1 MHTHREKRERQRT
14 LLEIVRAKPAATQAQ
29 LQRRLK
35 RLGIAAT
42 QSSISRDLTELGI
55 VKVAGAYR
63 LPYLER
69 GESPLIDVLEADTA
83 GDHLIVLKTAAGQ
96 ASVVAVR
103 IDQAQFPDIVGTVAG
118 DDTIFVA
125 VKNREAQGRALKQI
139 LNLFK
144 RKRS

>member
-1 MHTHREKRERQRT
+1 MQTHLDKRERQRT
-14 LLEIVRAKPAATQAQ
+14 LLEIIRAKPASTQAQ

-35 RLGIAAT
+35 QLGIVAT

-55 VKVAGAYR
+55 IKLGGTYR
-63 LPYLER
+63 LPHLER
-69 GESPLIDVLEADTA
+69 GESPLVDVLEADTA

-103 IDQAQFPDIVGTVAG
+103 IDQAQLPEVVGTVAG

-125 VKNREAQGRALKQI
+125 VKNREAQSRAIKQI